1 MLVRN
6 MCFPFSQSISMTINN
21 ISFENNAGGPAGRS
35 AMRATP
41 GLNDLLACSVI
52 GPDHKGPLLVFRV
65 FCFLL
70 KDSFM
75 EV

>member
-6 MCFPFSQSISMTINN
+6 TFFPFPQCMSMTINN
-21 ISFENNAGGPAGRS
+21 ISFENNAGGPPGRS
-35 AMRATP
+35 VMSATP

-52 GPDHKGPLLVFRV
+52 GPDHKDPLLVFRV